1 VLVAQLWIQV
11 VGSKKTGKTSLL
23 ESVTRELTSRGRS
36 VCYVKHRHEEMR
48 LDCSDTDTSRM
59 TAAGAAT
66 SVLVGDESTA
76 VFRRTDGESLDRVT
90 TREALPGDIV
100 LAEGWKMIS
109 GPKIVVAGG
118 DLEIDALEG
127 VVAVV
132 GDAPAGFEGKV
143 FAPDDVPA
151 LCDLM
156 EDMVDKTSGDNWQ
169 TSLVIDGREIR
180 LNAFVQDIFASTLLG
195 MSKSLEGVED
205 ADKIEIRCERK
216 KG

>member
-1 VLVAQLWIQV
+1 VAQLWIQV

-48 LDCSDTDTSRM
+48 LDGSDTDTSRM
-59 TAAGAAT
+59 MRAGSTT
-66 SVLVGDESTA
+66 SVLVGDASTA
-76 VFRRTDGESLDRVT
+76 VFRSTTGDPLARVVARES
-90 TREALPGDIV
+90 LPGDVV
-100 LAEGWKMIS
+100 LVEGWKRTP
-109 GPKIVVAGG
+109 GAKIVVAGG
-118 DLEIDALEG
+118 DLDVDALED

-143 FAPDDVPA
+143 FGTEDVGA

-156 EDMVDKTSGDNWQ
+156 EEMVDKISGDNWQ

-180 LNAFVQDIFASTLLG
+180 LNAFVQDIFASALLG

-205 ADKIEIRCERK
+205 ADAIEIRCARK